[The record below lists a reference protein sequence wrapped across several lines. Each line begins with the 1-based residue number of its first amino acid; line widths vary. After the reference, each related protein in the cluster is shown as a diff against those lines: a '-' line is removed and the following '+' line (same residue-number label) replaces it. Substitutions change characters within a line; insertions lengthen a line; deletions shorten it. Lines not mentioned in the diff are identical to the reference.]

1 MIRDNDK
8 SRGYVAAISLTA
20 VVFLLRLWADGFL
33 GNKVIF
39 LPYFFVI
46 IGAAALGGLWPG
58 LLATLLS
65 TLAGGFFLWKSGP
78 TAPDYSQLVLFS
90 MVGVLISV
98 VGESFHRA
106 KRKLSA
112 QSQDLEAIRK
122 RLESAES
129 SSAMALE
136 AGRMGTWEWQ
146 MSTDKVSWTPS
157 MGVVFD
163 LEESDFPRTFKDY
176 LERLHPEDRDQVK
189 THLEETFR
197 SGSPTFEGRY
207 RINLPGGGTRWIA
220 TRGQSVISGSEVVG
234 LRGVCWDISEE
245 VEADISQA
253 RLATIVATSDDGI
266 ISKDLNG
273 RILTW
278 NSGAE
283 KIFGYSKEEIEGKS
297 IQLLLPEERIG
308 EEADILARIRK
319 GGSVNNLETIRKHKD
334 GRYINVSV
342 TISPIFDANRNVV
355 AVSTFVRDVTTAR
368 ALERGVIERERRL
381 TLATDTA
388 KLGIMEWN
396 LETGE
401 VRWENDLIYDMF
413 GRSKEAGPYTFEEFL
428 DQAVIAEERDWLR
441 AEVASVSET
450 ADSVS
455 FRFQIR
461 RENDGMI
468 RSLHSQGSIIR
479 SGEGKPLKLVAVL
492 SDITDKLTAEEQLN
506 VVLSRIDDHLVS
518 YDSDWRYVYANDGA
532 CKAVGL
538 PREEIIGKCIWDLF
552 PEAIGNQYY
561 RELHQALETQKTIRS
576 EHFYEPFNKWF
587 ENHIYP
593 SRRGVTVF
601 SSDITNRKQAEM
613 ALEGSRE
620 QLAAQERQLQHLID
634 SIPVLI
640 SLVDS
645 NGIYRLVNKQYESW
659 FSIPASEIV
668 GHHMIDVLGK
678 EAFEK
683 IEPYV
688 LQALSGSESSY
699 ELEVP
704 YKGAGNKFVRAN
716 YVPSRD
722 IGGNVDGFFVL
733 VADHTETNQREQDTK
748 FIANASSTLAEM
760 VDYKSTLKKI
770 AELAVPYF
778 ADWCSIDIMDE
789 HGNLERLAVAHKD
802 PAKVQLAN
810 ELHIKYPPDPNR
822 DSGVPHVIRT
832 GKPELVPV
840 ITPQIIDASTDDP
853 EIKQIIR
860 DLGLHSYICVPLSV
874 KGKPIGAIS
883 FVSAEMKRSYGQ
895 TDLANAE
902 DLARRASVSVE
913 NALLYQQLQ
922 ESDRRKDEFLA
933 TLAHEL
939 RNPLAPLRTGL
950 DILARSAQKPEVV
963 EEVQGVMARQL
974 TQMVRLVDDLLDT
987 SRITT
992 GKLELRKETVSI
1004 RDLVEH
1010 AVESNRALLEQRN
1023 QSLFVNQLNDIPP
1036 VTADPAR
1043 ITQVLQNLLNN
1054 AAKYTDPGG
1063 SIQITIEH
1071 AESQVVVTVKD
1082 NGIGIDQAHLPGVFG
1097 MFSQVE
1103 SALTRSHGGLGIGL
1117 ALVKGLVEMHGGSVD
1132 VRSEGIGK
1140 GSEFIVRLPAMT
1152 ETKMG
1157 VNIDEPKAESGSR
1170 RVLVVDDNVDI
1181 ADMLGKML
1189 SLIGNEVQTSNDG
1202 PNAIECCR
1210 EFRPDVVLLDIGM
1223 PGMNGYEVARKLRQ
1237 EPCGS
1242 DIKLIALTGWGS
1254 DDDKRQTKEAGF
1266 DHHLVK
1272 PVQLADLEKIL

>member
-1 MIRDNDK
+1 MIRDDGK
-8 SRGYVAAISLTA
+8 SRGYIAAISLTA

-65 TLAGGFFLWKSGP
+65 TLAGGFFLLKSGP

-112 QSQDLEAIRK
+112 QSQDIEAIRK

-220 TRGQSVISGSEVVG
+220 TRGQSVFSGTQVVG
-234 LRGVCWDISEE
+234 LRGVCWDVSEE

-253 RLATIVATSDDGI
+253 RLATIVASSDDGI
-266 ISKDLNG
+266 VSKDLDGN
-273 RILTW
+273 ILTW
-278 NSGAE
+278 NAGAE
-283 KIFGYSKEEIEGKS
+283 KIFGYSSEEIKGKS
-297 IQLLLPEERIG
+297 IQILLPEDRIS
-308 EEADILARIRK
+308 EEQEILATLRNGQSIK
-319 GGSVNNLETIRKHKD
+319 NLETIRRRKD
-334 GRYINVSV
+334 GRDINVSV
-342 TISPIFDANRNVV
+342 TISPIFDANGTIV
-355 AVSTFVRDVTTAR
+355 AVSKF
-368 ALERGVIERERRL
+368 
-381 TLATDTA
+381 
-388 KLGIMEWN
+388 
-396 LETGE
+396 
-401 VRWENDLIYDMF
+401 
-413 GRSKEAGPYTFEEFL
+413 
-428 DQAVIAEERDWLR
+428 
-441 AEVASVSET
+441 
-450 ADSVS
+450 
-455 FRFQIR
+455 IR
-461 RENDGMI
+461 
-468 RSLHSQGSIIR
+468 
-479 SGEGKPLKLVAVL
+479 
-492 SDITDKLTAEEQLN
+492 DITDHKRAEKELESSRQLLTA
-506 VVLSRIDDHLVS
+506 
-518 YDSDWRYVYANDGA
+518 
-532 CKAVGL
+532 K
-538 PREEIIGKCIWDLF
+538 
-552 PEAIGNQYY
+552 
-561 RELHQALETQKTIRS
+561 
-576 EHFYEPFNKWF
+576 
-587 ENHIYP
+587 
-593 SRRGVTVF
+593 
-601 SSDITNRKQAEM
+601 
-613 ALEGSRE
+613 
-620 QLAAQERQLQHLID
+620 ERQLQHLID
-634 SIPVLI
+634 SMPVLI
-640 SLVDS
+640 SFVGAD
-645 NGIYRLVNKQYESW
+645 GAYKFVNKQYESW
-659 FSIPASEIV
+659 FGVPSSQVV
-668 GHHMIDVLGK
+668 GSHMSAVLG
-678 EAFEK
+678 EAAYAK
-683 IEPYV
+683 IEPYIA
-688 LQALSGSESSY
+688 QALGGTASSY
-699 ELEVP
+699 ELELP
-704 YKGAGNKFVRAN
+704 YKGAGKKFVRAN
-716 YVPSRD
+716 YVPS
-722 IGGNVDGFFVL
+722 IGIDGEVDGFFVL
-733 VADHTETNQREQDTK
+733 VADHTEANLREQDTK

-802 PAKVQLAN
+802 PAKVQLAK
-810 ELHIKYPPDPNR
+810 ELHIKYPPDPTR
-822 DSGVPHVIRT
+822 DSGVPQVIRT
-832 GKPELVPV
+832 GNPELVPV
-840 ITPQIIDASTDDP
+840 ITPEIIDASTDDP

-860 DLGLHSYICVPLSV
+860 DLGLHSYICVPLTV

-895 TDLANAE
+895 NDLANAE

-913 NALLYQQLQ
+913 NALLYEQLQ

-939 RNPLAPLRTGL
+939 RNPLAPLRTGV
-950 DILARSAQKPEVV
+950 DILARSSQKPEVV

-974 TQMVRLVDDLLDT
+974 TQLVRLVDDLLDV

-992 GKLELRKETVSI
+992 GKLELRKETVNI
-1004 RDLVEH
+1004 RELVED
-1010 AVESNRALLEQRN
+1010 AVEANRALLEQRN
-1023 QSLFVNQLNDIPP
+1023 QSLFVNPLNDIPP
-1036 VTADPAR
+1036 VIADPTR

-1063 SIQITIEH
+1063 SIQVTIEH
-1071 AESQVVVTVKD
+1071 ADSQVVVSVKD
-1082 NGIGIDQAHLPGVFG
+1082 NGIGIDQDHLPGVFG

-1140 GSEFIVRLPAMT
+1140 GSEFIVRLPAVT

-1157 VNIDEPKAESGSR
+1157 VNMDEPKAESGSR
-1170 RVLVVDDNVDI
+1170 RVLVVDDNVDV
-1181 ADMLGKML
+1181 ANMLGKML

-1202 PNAIECCR
+1202 PDAIECCR

-1237 EPCGS
+1237 EPCGTY
-1242 DIKLIALTGWGS
+1242 IKLIALTGWGS